1 MKMEA
6 YPEALRLALRLNS
19 MELINLVM
27 EAVKEKATA
36 LQLAFMLGRQRV
48 NFDQESITSLA

>member
-19 MELINLVM
+19 MELINKVM
-27 EAVKEKATA
+27 EAIKDRATA
-36 LQLAFMLGRQRV
+36 LQLAFMLGR
-48 NFDQESITSLA
+48 